1 MCCSVAQEEISC
13 KLWSSPLHT
22 ERYDWCLVSQPRL
35 RLIPGKPSQICK
47 RSNRVSQSSSET
59 AKHEF
64 SPLIHAANHSQ
75 VFISSNTFAGLT
87 GMSHVSVHSIC
98 NNLSAVKWLRR
109 FALHA
114 GTVGVHKRSYFFCV
128 FHSNWQTLWMRHTC
142 PCGWSSMTPKPP
154 GPVNAIGNLFLVL
167 PANYLFSS
175 HEACVAFTKSTLWML
190 RSNKNH
196 RKTKDFDWNWT
207 FCWTL
212 HKFFKV
218 KVLTRYNYSIWHL
231 FKCFQIQ
238 KAATTHR
245 Q

>member
-114 GTVGVHKRSYFFCV
+114 RTVGVHKRSYFFYVFFTQIGKHFECV
-128 FHSNWQTLWMRHTC
+128 TLVPVAGRRWPQNPLDPSTPLVIYSWFYQLITCFRPMR
-142 PCGWSSMTPKPP
+142 
-154 GPVNAIGNLFLVL
+154 
-167 PANYLFSS
+167 PA
-175 HEACVAFTKSTLWML
+175 
-190 RSNKNH
+190 
-196 RKTKDFDWNWT
+196 
-207 FCWTL
+207 
-212 HKFFKV
+212 
-218 KVLTRYNYSIWHL
+218 WHL
-231 FKCFQIQ
+231 QRVPYEC
-238 KAATTHR
+238 
-245 Q
+245 